1 MSSQLHNISSSIL
14 ESECRLLP
22 IKFTGWQMF
31 RNDNG
36 GSELSLGWNSTDL
49 GNFLLKG
56 KFVTSNKVEDTS
68 SLGSVLISISYG
80 ILYSFCGMQRSSGLC
95 FITR

>member
-1 MSSQLHNISSSIL
+1 MSLQLHGISSSIL

-31 RNDNG
+31 HNDNG
-36 GSELSLGWNSTDL
+36 DSELSLGWNSTDL
-49 GNFLLKG
+49 ANLLLKG
-56 KFVTSNKVEDTS
+56 KFVNSNEVEDTS
-68 SLGSVLISISYG
+68 SLGSVLISISYS
-80 ILYSFCGMQRSSGLC
+80 ILYSLCGMQRSSGLC